1 MSERHGKFLNRPEIL
16 AALELSDEDDDDLPD
31 IEISDFE
38 EGTEE
43 EEEEEN
49 ETFYDVPEDVE
60 AILPVKYSLFYF
72 FNINSTFFG
81 LGGNGFG
88 STILRILNPKY
99 FILTRKYE
107 NSSL

>member
-1 MSERHGKFLNRPEIL
+1 MSKRHGKFLDRPEIL

-31 IEISDFE
+31 IEISDFD

-43 EEEEEN
+43 EEPEEN

-72 FNINSTFFG
+72 FKHKFYVFWIRRQW
-81 LGGNGFG
+81 
-88 STILRILNPKY
+88 IRILNP
-99 FILTRKYE
+99 
-107 NSSL
+107 